1 MATATG
7 ANVREAWV
15 KEVTAGITPP
25 TPAFQEINFT
35 SEAIALTVD
44 TIVDETIRKDGQLS
58 DVTSGNRQIG
68 GNMPASL
75 RYGEFDEFLEAA
87 LGGTW
92 DIGVPIA
99 GTDQLKSGTTIRS
112 YTLERFHE
120 DISVYFRN
128 SGIQFSGFTLN
139 RDANAITTIDF
150 TVVGLDQVS
159 ATTELAGATYAG
171 VSTVEPMNAFNGSFD
186 INGATDACVT
196 TMSLTLDRANEA
208 QFCIGSDIAN
218 EQVVT
223 TSDVTGSVSITFED
237 LTAYTLF
244 NAQTYFALEIVL
256 LDAAGNEIKF
266 ILPRIKY
273 TSADI
278 PVSGKGVITQTYEIT
293 ATHDTTAATNLI
305 IERNPI

>member
-15 KEVTAGITPP
+15 LETVAGTTP
-25 TPAFQEINFT
+25 TSPAFQEINFT
-35 SEAIALTVD
+35 SEAIGLTVD

-58 DVTSGNRQIG
+58 DVTSGNRQVG

-75 RYGEFDEFLEAA
+75 RYGEFDVFLEAA

-92 DIGVPIA
+92 DVGVPTA
-99 GTDQLKSGTTIRS
+99 GTDQLKSGTEVRS
-112 YTLERFHE
+112 YTIERFHE
-120 DISVYFRN
+120 DVVAYFRN
-128 SGIQFSGFTLN
+128 TGIQFSGFTLN

-150 TVVGLDQVS
+150 TVVGLNQTT
-159 ATTELAGATYAG
+159 ATSELAGATYAG

-186 INGATDACVT
+186 INGQTDACVT
-196 TMSLTLDRANEA
+196 TMSLSLDRANEA
-208 QFCIGSDIAN
+208 QFCIGSDIST

-223 TSDVTGSVSITFED
+223 TSDVTGSLSITFED

-256 LDAAGNEIKF
+256 EDAAGNEIKF

-278 PVSGKGVITQTYEIT
+278 PVSGKGVITQSYEIT
-293 ATHDTTAATNLI
+293 ATHDVTTGTNLI